1 MRTKTWEPKCGAAY
15 LSTKSGKKI
24 RLKMD
29 EDKMDEDISMMKT
42 IPGL

>member
-1 MRTKTWEPKCGAAY
+1 MWSSIPTYQKWE
-15 LSTKSGKKI
+15 KI